1 MKWIFK
7 SVKCSSGFM
16 ILIGHHW
23 VGSTLDFL
31 LCLTLVH
38 YHWALKFFYWDVEFG
53 GQYICSKLHHIVDTV
68 MCLHLYNVCTIQTV
82 DQDYHNWRSRPRY
95 TSTGANR
102 RKRKPRYEAGVGEFV
117 RSGVSLQ
124 TQTILTSGGLTRK
137 SKVPRLGGV

>member
-1 MKWIFK
+1 
-7 SVKCSSGFM
+7 M
-16 ILIGHHW
+16 IRRPPR
-23 VGSTLDFL
+23 STLFPYTTSSDL
-31 LCLTLVH
+31 QIAPYCGH
-38 YHWALKFFYWDVEFG
+38 
-53 GQYICSKLHHIVDTV
+53 TV